1 MPDIAGTAPQSP
13 FLHVQ
18 ALCVKHGQRFIF
30 KGINFKVR
38 VGELVQITG
47 SNGAG
52 KTTLLR
58 TLLGLQK
65 PHQGQITWSCMPT
78 ERLYLGHKLGL
89 KADLTISENMQ
100 FLLQLQRDAK
110 SQQNLPLDHSLNN
123 PLDNPL
129 EYSQDYS
136 DQPLQKLSAG
146 QQKRCSLSRVLI
158 QNAKVWLLDE
168 PFTALDQKTVA
179 WMARQIDQHCQAGGS
194 VILSSHQALPNFL
207 SVTQSISL

>member
-1 MPDIAGTAPQSP
+1 MPDLAGTALQPP
-13 FLHVQ
+13 FLQVK

-30 KGINFKVR
+30 KGINFEVQA
-38 VGELVQITG
+38 GELVQIRG

-65 PHQGQITWSCMPT
+65 PHQGQITWSCLPA

-89 KADLTISENMQ
+89 KADLTVSENLQ
-100 FLLQLQRDAK
+100 FLLQLQRAAK
-110 SQQNLPLDHSLNN
+110 PQQNLPLDY

-129 EYSQDYS
+129 DSGE
-136 DQPLQKLSAG
+136 QPLQKLSAG
-146 QQKRCSLSRVLI
+146 QQRRCSLSRVQA

-168 PFTALDQKTVA
+168 PFTALDQQTVA
-179 WMARQIDQHCQAGGS
+179 WMANQIDQHCQAGGS
-194 VILSSHQALPNFL
+194 VILSSHQALPDFL